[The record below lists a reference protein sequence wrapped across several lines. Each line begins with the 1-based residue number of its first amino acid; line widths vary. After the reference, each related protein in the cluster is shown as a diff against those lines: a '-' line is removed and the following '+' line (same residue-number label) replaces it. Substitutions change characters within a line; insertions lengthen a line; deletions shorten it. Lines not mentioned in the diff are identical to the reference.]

1 MLLICLNFKA
11 QREHLTISSNLH
23 GELASILPTF
33 LSSTFLLNGL
43 IIFRFSLF
51 GLGVAIVAE
60 LQNCCPCPYF
70 RKVWRVWPSVNP
82 HTIFPPTEPFTR
94 IWRILEVTTDQGDDN
109 HWAGVNERHQT
120 IYLNFLD
127 LTKIVLIGKHK
138 QQKPIFID

>member
-82 HTIFPPTEPFTR
+82 HTIFPPAEPFTR